1 MKYIFSI
8 IVLGLGI
15 SGIVSGILYPQ
26 YINEIFLG
34 MVAPLLVTILSISFI
49 KRTYFILPEKV
60 TETITKSFLVKMIL
74 FGLYF
79 VIILSFYAF
88 EPIPFVS
95 SFTGFFI
102 LFYIIEAVFLQKLFQ
117 TGNDD
122 NK

>member
-79 VIILSFYAF
+79 VIILSFYTF